1 MYFMGFF
8 VFVWFVLATSG
19 NDENDFVDGKNAG
32 INLVVM
38 KKTAVYHHRL
48 TPFSDGINFSF
59 MPAIALYINK
69 IIMQK
74 VGVSDDGI
82 RNAH

>member
-1 MYFMGFF
+1 MYYMDFF
-8 VFVWFVLATSG
+8 VFVWLFLATSG

-32 INLVVM
+32 INFGVM
-38 KKTAVYHHRL
+38 TNTPPYHHRV
-48 TPFSDGINFSF
+48 TPSSDGINSSF
-59 MPAIALYINK
+59 MQAISLYINK
-69 IIMQK
+69 ITRQK

>member
-32 INLVVM
+32 INFGVM
-38 KKTAVYHHRL
+38 KKTPPYHHQV
-48 TPFSDGINFSF
+48 TPSSDGINFSF
-59 MPAIALYINK
+59 KPAIALYINK

>member
-1 MYFMGFF
+1 MFFMGFF
-8 VFVWFVLATSG
+8 VSIWFVLATSG

-32 INLVVM
+32 INFGVM
-38 KKTAVYHHRL
+38 KKTPPYHHRV
-48 TPFSDGINFSF
+48 THFSDGINSSF
-59 MPAIALYINK
+59 MPAIALYINE

-74 VGVSDDGI
+74 VGVSNDGI